1 METGNEEDI
10 VIEEEN
16 AGPQELVKKLREKLK
31 KCEEEKAEYLS
42 GWQRTRADFIN
53 ARREEEENRKVFLNF
68 AEKNLIK
75 EMLVFIDS
83 FDRLLGNADEW
94 QKLDKNWQAGIKNI
108 YSQIM
113 NILQTRGVEQIKSR
127 GEPFNP
133 EEHESVEEIEVDKPE
148 KDGIIIK
155 ETQKGYVMHK
165 KILRPAQVKV
175 GKYNKKQKI

>member
-1 METGNEEDI
+1 MEMENEEDI
-10 VIEEEN
+10 VIEEEKT
-16 AGPQELVKKLREKLK
+16 GHQELVKKLREKLK

-42 GWQRTRADFIN
+42 GWQRTRADFVN
-53 ARREEEENRKVFLNF
+53 ARREEEENRKDFLKF
-68 AEKNLIK
+68 AEKNLTK

-83 FDRLLGNADEW
+83 FDRMLGNADEW

-113 NILQTRGVEQIKSR
+113 NILQTHGVEQIKSR

-133 EEHESVEEIEVDKPE
+133 EKHESVEEIEVGELE
-148 KDGIIIK
+148 KDGIII
-155 ETQKGYVMHK
+155 EEARKGYRMHE

-175 GKYNKKQKI
+175 GKYNKK